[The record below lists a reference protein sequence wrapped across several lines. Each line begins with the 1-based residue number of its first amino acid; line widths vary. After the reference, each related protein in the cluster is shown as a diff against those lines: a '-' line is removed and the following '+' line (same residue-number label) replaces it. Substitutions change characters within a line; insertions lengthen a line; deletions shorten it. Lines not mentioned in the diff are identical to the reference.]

1 MSAGEVKK
9 EKQVKRRT
17 WMMPQEVEVW
27 YVLPAIR
34 RELAKVMK
42 TKVVQ
47 RADEDGDLKDH
58 KITQKEIAR
67 MLGVTEPAIT
77 QYLLRKKGQRSRGDQ
92 VALPNTVVR
101 EIDKSADVMIKEYEK
116 ARINENEEIFEIMTK
131 EINHIIRFMRDA
143 GVMCDIHREFC
154 AHSQDPCDACA
165 SK

>member
-1 MSAGEVKK
+1 MSASSAKK

-42 TKVVQ
+42 TKVVH
-47 RADEDGDLKDH
+47 RKNEDGDMVDH

-77 QYLLRKKGQRSRGDQ
+77 QYLLKKRGRRSRGDQ
-92 VALPNTVVR
+92 VDIPSPILK
-101 EIDKSADVMIKEYEK
+101 EIDKSADIMISEYEK
-116 ARINENEEIFEIMTK
+116 ARKSGIEDIFESMTR
-131 EINHIIRFMRDA
+131 EINRIIRVMRDE

-154 AHSQDPCDACA
+154 AHVNDTCDAC
-165 SK
+165 STK